1 MQRATGVTTQT
12 VETMEISLK
21 RDVIKELIQNDGRLL
36 LHDEAEEQPGVFS
49 IIPQWETV
57 GEDDILTPRDVFE
70 LMTKE
75 GYKVFPSPLSS
86 WYSALK
92 TVIL

>member
-21 RDVIKELIQNDGRLL
+21 RDVIKELIKNDGRLL
-36 LHDEAEEQPGVFS
+36 LHDEVEEQPGVFS

-75 GYKVFPSPLSS
+75 GYKVFLAPLSS

-92 TVIL
+92 SVIL